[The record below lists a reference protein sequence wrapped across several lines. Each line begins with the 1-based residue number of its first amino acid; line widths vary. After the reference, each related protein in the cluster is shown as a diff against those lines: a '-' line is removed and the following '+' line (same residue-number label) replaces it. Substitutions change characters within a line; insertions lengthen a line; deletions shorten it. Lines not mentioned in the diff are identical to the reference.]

1 MSASPAASLT
11 CYTRI
16 ESPVGPLLLVGD
28 DSGLRRIEFV
38 NGRKPVQPDPL
49 WHDEAEPVRETI
61 RQLRAYFAGELESFN
76 LPLAPE
82 GTPFQLAVWNRL
94 GEIPYGGTI
103 SYGEL
108 ARRLGNPNASRA
120 VGLANGS
127 NPIPIVIPCHR
138 VIGSNGK
145 LTGYGGGLP
154 IKEKLLAL
162 ERRQLR
168 LL

>member
-1 MSASPAASLT
+1 MIGSMFA
-11 CYTRI
+11 RM
-16 ESPVGPLLLVGD
+16 ESPVGILTLIADEAGLREINFPQNGQPAPA
-28 DSGLRRIEFV
+28 DSG
-38 NGRKPVQPDPL
+38 
-49 WHDEAEPVRETI
+49 REEDGSKFIDVI
-61 RQLRAYFAGELESFN
+61 RQLRAYFAGELEIFD
-76 LPLAPE
+76 LPLAPK
-82 GTPFQLAVWNRL
+82 GTPFQQKVWSEL
-94 GEIPYGGTI
+94 CKISYGETI

-108 ARRLGNPNASRA
+108 ARRTGNPNASRA

-127 NPIPIVIPCHR
+127 NPIPIIIPCHR

-145 LTGYGGGLP
+145 LTGYGGGLE